1 MTEPSERQVLY
12 ALVGLG
18 FHLIV
23 AVLIIGAE
31 LAGLVP
37 RWWTMAMAG
46 AWVAVAVLVGPRWRR
61 TGRVLGST
69 ILLFLGWT
77 VGTLMLA

>member
-1 MTEPSERQVLY
+1 MLY

-18 FHLIV
+18 FHVVV

-37 RWWTMAMAG
+37 RWWTVASTA
-46 AWVAVAVLVGPRWRR
+46 AWVIVAVVVGRQWRR

-69 ILLFLGWT
+69 IALFLAWT
-77 VGTLMLA
+77 VGTLILA